1 MWVFRL
7 AGKNYTYYNPL
18 QSWWYDLWSDLA
30 WHCSACCHGATVAET
45 TWGLA
50 FCSQHVLVW
59 HRLTAR
65 TKRAFRQMFHSLL
78 HSHWRGGPGKCMRS
92 FREVTKEECHRCS
105 WSCLRHWALIAS
117 WFNSMSSATGCNWDL
132 LDLSLKP
139 VSTIF
144 SSLLFVRSHRNIRR
158 SQHASPGCKQ
168 PMHLSPAVTQ
178 GRCTGSRNVTPSK

>member
-78 HSHWRGGPGKCMRS
+78 HSHWRAGPGKCMRS

-132 LDLSLKP
+132 LDLCLWNQSAPFLA
-139 VSTIF
+139 V
-144 SSLLFVRSHRNIRR
+144 
-158 SQHASPGCKQ
+158 CY
-168 PMHLSPAVTQ
+168 LSGVT
-178 GRCTGSRNVTPSK
+178 GT